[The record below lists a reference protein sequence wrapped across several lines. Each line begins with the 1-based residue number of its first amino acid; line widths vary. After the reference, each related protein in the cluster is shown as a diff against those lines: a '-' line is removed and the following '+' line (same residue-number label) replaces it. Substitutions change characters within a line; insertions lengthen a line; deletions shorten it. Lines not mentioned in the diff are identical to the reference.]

1 MTNIKKNIIDNFIW
15 KNPLDSEEAK
25 GNVVY
30 TCRRAWKGNILSNQS
45 S

>member
-1 MTNIKKNIIDNFIW
+1 MTNIQKNIVDNFIW

-30 TCRRAWKGNILSNQS
+30 TCEEHGKRNILSNKS